1 MLEHQQKTRYL
12 TIQKRKRKS
21 SWLKEGKIVR
31 EIRISGIWL
40 AREGFFPKD
49 KIKVLVNRGFLE
61 IELNPRNHE
70 NKAI

>member
-1 MLEHQQKTRYL
+1 MNRAKETRYL

-21 SWLKEGKIVR
+21 SWLKEGKIVP

-61 IELNPRNHE
+61 IELS
-70 NKAI
+70 